1 MGSDFVGDLKCSEQ
15 ILSWENS
22 GPAEEILDGAVGF
35 LEEYHRLLLLVFLH
49 AYFFCFL
56 WSELFIFS
64 VCPTFCSAFT
74 YFRVLVYSLV

>member
-49 AYFFCFL
+49 AYFFSSSGLNCLFFL
-56 WSELFIFS
+56 FAPPFAPPSPILE
-64 VCPTFCSAFT
+64 C
-74 YFRVLVYSLV
+74 